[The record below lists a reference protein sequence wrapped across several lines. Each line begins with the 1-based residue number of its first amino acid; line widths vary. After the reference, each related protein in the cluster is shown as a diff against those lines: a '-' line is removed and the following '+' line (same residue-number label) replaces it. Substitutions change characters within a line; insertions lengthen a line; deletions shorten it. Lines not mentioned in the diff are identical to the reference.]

1 MSDILAMYPK
11 FVGDMMSKDRLKD
24 IAEVYYDVPLNV
36 RDYISDL
43 RKTKRAVSGLVN
55 EAGELNGLVHKAVYR
70 GHEIPAAYLLDEA
83 GDVMFYIQAF
93 CNAMHITL
101 DELAELNVIKLTIR
115 YPNGYDMSVDKER
128 SDE

>member
-11 FVGDMMSKDRLKD
+11 FVDDMIVPDLMGDLARSTH
-24 IAEVYYDVPLNV
+24 I
-36 RDYISDL
+36 ISPM

-70 GHEIPAAYLLDEA
+70 GHDISAAYLLDEA
-83 GDVMFYIQAF
+83 GDVMFYLQAF

>member
-11 FVGDMMSKDRLKD
+11 FVDDMIVPDLMGDMARSTH
-24 IAEVYYDVPLNV
+24 I
-36 RDYISDL
+36 ISPM
-43 RKTKRAVSGLVN
+43 RKTKRAASGLVN
-55 EAGELNGLVHKAVYR
+55 EAGELNSLVHKAVYR
-70 GHEIPAAYLLDEA
+70 GHEIPAADMLDEA
-83 GDVMFYIQAF
+83 GDVLFYLQAF